1 MLALI
6 LILILI
12 AVTIFTALL
21 ESFYTPEDLSQMGI
35 HLGYSLTGR
44 SAGRR
49 PANPEP
55 CQENGSRTQSV
66 G

>member
-12 AVTIFTALL
+12 AVTVFTALL

-35 HLGYSLTGR
+35 HLEYSLTGG
-44 SAGRR
+44 STGMR

-55 CQENGSRTQSV
+55 GQEIPTRPQSI